1 MRQQPLVVAVC
12 WKRDSE
18 DLLVS
23 LIDEWKARG
32 RPSEDNLEIRVS
44 FRNEHSTLRHLWKA
58 PAKR

>member
-1 MRQQPLVVAVC
+1 MKKTVDRIVAYGA
-12 WKRDSE
+12 RDSE

-32 RPSEDNLEIRVS
+32 RPTEDNLEIRVS
-44 FRNEHSTLRHLWKA
+44 FRNEHSTLRHLWNA